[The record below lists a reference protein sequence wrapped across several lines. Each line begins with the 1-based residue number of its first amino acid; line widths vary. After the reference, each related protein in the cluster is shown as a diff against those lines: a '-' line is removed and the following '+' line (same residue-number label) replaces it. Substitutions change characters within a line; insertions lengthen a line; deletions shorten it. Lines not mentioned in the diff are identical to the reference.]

1 MTRKQF
7 GIIFTLLGLIV
18 CTAVLAAKLN
28 SEGLNDPTAD
38 LTSVF
43 PVEDTASSGNEGE
56 EVTNDTETLGLT
68 DFFYEAKAQR
78 EQTQDATIQTLKE
91 ERDLEG
97 VAEETKANLTEEI
110 QTMVVRQE
118 KQNIIEQGIKN
129 KGYEDSLCQI
139 SEDGSKASIVLKSQN
154 AITETQAAE
163 IQEIVQNTSGIKEV
177 ILEVK
182 Q

>member
-28 SEGLNDPTAD
+28 SEGLNDPSAD

-43 PVEDTASSGNEGE
+43 PVEDTTSEVEGE
-56 EVTNDTETLGLT
+56 DANKDKETLGVT
-68 DFFYEAKAQR
+68 DFFYEARAER
-78 EQTQDATIQTLKE
+78 EQTQDATIQTLKQ
-91 ERDLEG
+91 ERDSEG
-97 VAEETKANLTEEI
+97 ATEETKANLTQEI

-139 SEDGSKASIVLKSQN
+139 SEDGSKASIIVKSEN

-163 IQEIVQNTSGIKEV
+163 IQEIVQNASGIKEV